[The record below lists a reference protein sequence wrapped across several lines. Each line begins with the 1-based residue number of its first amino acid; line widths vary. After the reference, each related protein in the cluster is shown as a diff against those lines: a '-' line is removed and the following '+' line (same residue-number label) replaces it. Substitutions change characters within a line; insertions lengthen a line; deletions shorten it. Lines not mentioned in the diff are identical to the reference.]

1 MSVFNYRLTRFK
13 ILPVEFRRAS
23 LVFPFLLIFF
33 SSCERKMEIIQKSD
47 IESLPSLIEKDF
59 ETVYTDSAKIQI
71 VMRSPLMER
80 YTGRKPQY
88 TEFRKGI
95 KVFFHDGNPE
105 PIASIACRYARYI
118 EDKKLW
124 ELKDSVT
131 AVNEKNETL
140 ETELLYWDQ
149 EKDIVY
155 TERFVRIKSEEQI
168 VMGTG
173 FEANSRFTRWKIRN
187 VSATIYLKDEE

>member
-1 MSVFNYRLTRFK
+1 MSVFKLRLSLSNFLTLTFRKNFF
-13 ILPVEFRRAS
+13 IVPV
-23 LVFPFLLIFF
+23 FLFF
-33 SSCERKMEIIQKSD
+33 LSSCERKIETIPKSD

-59 ETVYTDSAKIQI
+59 ETIYTDSAKLQL

-80 YTGRKPQY
+80 YTDRKPQY

-95 KVFFHDGNPE
+95 TVIFYDGNPT
-105 PIASIACRYARYI
+105 PIASISSRYARYI

-155 TERFVRIKSEEQI
+155 TDRFVRIKSEEQI

-187 VSATIYLKDEE
+187 VSATIYLRDEE

>member
-1 MSVFNYRLTRFK
+1 MSVFDSRLSRIK
-13 ILPVEFRRAS
+13 ILLSEFRKLS
-23 LVFPFLLIFF
+23 FVFPALLIFLF
-33 SSCERKMEIIQKSD
+33 SCERKIEIIQKSD

-59 ETVYTDSAKIQI
+59 ETVYTDSGKIQL
-71 VMRSPLMER
+71 VMRSPIMEM
-80 YTGRKPQY
+80 YNNRKPQY

-95 KVFFHDGNPE
+95 RVFFHDGNPE
-105 PIASIACRYARYI
+105 PIASITCKYARYI

-149 EKDIVY
+149 EKDVVY

-173 FEANSRFTRWKIRN
+173 FQANSRFTRWKIRN